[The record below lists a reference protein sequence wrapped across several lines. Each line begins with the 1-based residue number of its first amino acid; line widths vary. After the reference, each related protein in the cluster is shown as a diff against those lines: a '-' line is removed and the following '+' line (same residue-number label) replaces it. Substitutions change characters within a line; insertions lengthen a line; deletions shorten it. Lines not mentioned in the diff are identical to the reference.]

1 MNEAYSEGIKYHY
14 CLYVYILFMFMLF
27 LQLIPIANSATPP
40 TPNYLYSS
48 QSLLKGKDQTTN
60 LRIINS
66 LDGRSDNTLGI
77 LSLRWDQ

>member
-14 CLYVYILFMFMLF
+14 CLYVYILFMLF
-27 LQLIPIANSATPP
+27 LQLIPIANSVTPP

-60 LRIINS
+60 LRIIYS

>member
-1 MNEAYSEGIKYHY
+1 MNEACSEGIKYHY
-14 CLYVYILFMFMLF
+14 CLYVYILFMLF
-27 LQLIPIANSATPP
+27 LQLIPIANSVTPP

-48 QSLLKGKDQTTN
+48 LGYVDKDQTTN
-60 LRIINS
+60 LRNIYS